1 MQKYLHIY
9 LLLLCSVFLL
19 GKVHAQDRN
28 VFNLNINNGLPTNR
42 VYSVMKDRNGYLW
55 LPTEK
60 GIVKYNGYEF
70 KLFDLSNGLPNDDI
84 WQLLEDSSGRIWVGN
99 ISDEIGFIKDDKYNR
114 SALKN
119 SNYTI
124 YPQQLRNFGK
134 GIIFVSPYLS
144 GNSNQTICSDQN
156 GKVEQAVVADSLFDD
171 WRSPGGVPK
180 VWTTVFIDEH
190 GKPVIL
196 HGDYLYSV
204 VSMSP
209 ALVLHKERHVDDS
222 LLIFHHKPS
231 QDFLMGNYIFSNAI
245 DPKTTVFYSLNI
257 KTGERELKDL
267 KAYQQK
273 AGIEYIYHNT
283 SNISDSNIYVISTDA
298 ITQFEVKDA
307 VRYVRSYSIRDLTN
321 NGNLDGS
328 EVTSLFKDSFWG
340 NCICTS
346 AEGLFINYNNEQH
359 FIKDSLLGKR
369 YKDVG
374 ACPDV
379 ADFWWDEQSATL
391 LQRRENDIRYIRLP
405 RLKATNGINKVLHY
419 SSDTFIIKATGYRPM
434 FIYGKGQI
442 GEFAGDRISFS
453 SNALLTDASR
463 NSYTIDNFG
472 FSLRRFFGKD
482 TSVKV
487 TFDPD
492 RYRDLVYD
500 SLRKTFWAYN
510 YSKIFLHNAHYDSV
524 LSRDKLSVFGIRK
537 IEKIVIDNKFGN
549 IFLKSFNNLVLYD
562 WDHATRR
569 NLYPDLNLKGAT
581 IVIYNNTL
589 ITAGRFGI
597 VFSKITG
604 PQTVS
609 PPVVYSNIKNC
620 YYSYV
625 YGMHASWG
633 YVWLSTDMGTYK
645 IAIPSDSEMVH
656 GTPGGV
662 KHPYKFIVK
671 NAGQTFG
678 FSSGDTAI
686 ITQTDPKLQFDII
699 NPYGNGKL
707 RYLCKLSDTAE
718 WIELPG
724 SELNLPA
731 LPPDTYHRIL
741 ISAYD
746 NVWRSEAIVLNIYI
760 QPYWWQTHSARKLM
774 GAGIIVLITLLI
786 IIAVLV
792 TRRVVMNAADKRNL
806 RMQMELKSI
815 YAQINPHFIFNSLN
829 SALLLVNDN
838 KMEEAYAHI
847 SKFSKLLRGYLK
859 SSRNTFISIDEEI
872 ANLRNYIELQQ
883 ARFKNKF
890 SHEIIVADKLDPTS
904 VTIPSLLIQ
913 PFVENAINHGLLP
926 AKTSGH
932 LVISFNVNETGAE
945 VYCTIQDNGIGR
957 KQAQAMHE
965 NNKNKGG
972 SYGDLLIKDLVSI
985 FNRYEKMN
993 ISIKYTDLEAP
1004 LTGTLVTIEIKN
1016 PQYAK

>member
-1 MQKYLHIY
+1 
-9 LLLLCSVFLL
+9 
-19 GKVHAQDRN
+19 
-28 VFNLNINNGLPTNR
+28 
-42 VYSVMKDRNGYLW
+42 MKDRNGYLW

-70 KLFDLSNGLPNDDI
+70 KLFDLSNGLPNEDI
-84 WQLLEDSSGRIWVGN
+84 WQLLEDGYGRIWVGN
-99 ISDEIGFIKDDKYNR
+99 ISDEIGYIKDDKYYR

-124 YPQQLRNFGK
+124 YPQQLRNSGK

-144 GNSNQTICSDQN
+144 GNKSQTICSDQN
-156 GKVEQAVVADSLFDD
+156 GLVQQVVVADSLFDD
-171 WRSPGGVPK
+171 LHSDTGPK
-180 VWTTVFIDEH
+180 LKYAVVFIDEH
-190 GKPVIL
+190 GTPVIL
-196 HGDYLYSV
+196 HDHYLYSV
-204 VSMSP
+204 VGKSP
-209 ALVLHKERHVDDS
+209 DLVLHKERRIDDS
-222 LLIFHHKPS
+222 LLMVHLKPS
-231 QDFLMGNYIFSNAI
+231 QDFLMGNYIFSNAT
-245 DPKTTVFYSLNI
+245 DPKTTAFLSLNI
-257 KTGERELKDL
+257 KSGQKQLTDL
-267 KAYQQK
+267 MAYHK
-273 AGIEYIYHNT
+273 NADINYIYHNT
-283 SNISDSNIYVISTDA
+283 GNTADNNIYVITADA
-298 ITQFEVKDA
+298 ITQFQVSDSIKHI
-307 VRYVRSYSIRDLTN
+307 RSYSISDLTN
-321 NGNLDGS
+321 NSNLDGS
-328 EVTSLFKDSFWG
+328 QVTSLFKDSFWG
-340 NCICTS
+340 NCICTH
-346 AEGLFINYNNEQH
+346 AQGLYINYNNERH
-359 FIKDSLLGKR
+359 FVKDSLLSKR

-374 ACPDV
+374 ALPDV
-379 ADFWWDEQSATL
+379 ADFWWDDQASTL
-391 LQRRENDIRYIRLP
+391 LQIKNNDRKYIRFP
-405 RLKATNGINKVLHY
+405 RLKNANGISRVLHY
-419 SSDTFIIKATGYRPM
+419 SSDTFIVKGTGLNPM
-434 FIYGKGQI
+434 FLTANGQV
-442 GEFAGDRISFS
+442 GEISSRRISFS
-453 SNALLTDASR
+453 SNAVLTDASR
-463 NSYTIDNFG
+463 NSYIIDNFG
-472 FSLRRFFGKD
+472 FSLRRIFGKD
-482 TSVKV
+482 TSAVI

-492 RYRDLVYD
+492 RYKDLVYD

-510 YSKIFLHNAHYDSV
+510 YSKIFLHNDRYDSV
-524 LSRDKLSVFGIRK
+524 LSKDKLSIFGIRK
-537 IEKIVIDNKFGN
+537 IEKIVIDNKYGN
-549 IFLKSFNNLVLYD
+549 IFLKSFNNLVLFD
-562 WDHATRR
+562 WDHGTRH
-569 NLYPDLNLKGAT
+569 NLYQDLNLKGAS
-581 IVIYNNTL
+581 IINYNNTL

-597 VFSKITG
+597 VFSKIIG
-604 PQTVS
+604 PQKIS
-609 PPVVYSNIKNC
+609 PPVFYSNIKNC

-633 YVWLSTDMGTYK
+633 YVWLTTDMGCYK
-645 IAIPSDSEMVH
+645 IAIPSDSELVH
-656 GTPGGV
+656 SSPGV
-662 KHPYKFIVK
+662 VYHPYKFIVK
-671 NAGQTFG
+671 NAGQTVG

-686 ITQTDPKLQFDII
+686 ISQTDPKLQFDII

-724 SELNLPA
+724 SELNIPS

-746 NVWRSEAIVLNIYI
+746 NVWRSEAIAVYIYI
-760 QPYWWQTHSARKLM
+760 QPYWWQTHSARKLI
-774 GAGIIVLITLLI
+774 GTGIIVLITLLI

-883 ARFKNKF
+883 TRFKNKF
-890 SHEIIVADKLDPTS
+890 THEIIVTDKLDPTL

-926 AKTSGH
+926 AKTNGH
-932 LVISFNVNETGAE
+932 LVISFNVNEAGDE
-945 VYCTIQDNGIGR
+945 IYCTIQDNGIGR
-957 KQAQAMHE
+957 KQAQEMHE